1 MSNALLLSPLS
12 LQKVSSL
19 QSELLDRAQQLYYK
33 VEADEQQLCEVTNLL
48 AQATQL
54 SVASS
59 NKRIL
64 TKQQATTAH
73 ERVKMLL
80 VKKNEVERQH
90 KLRQS
95 ELGFLQQLQGYLV
108 GSEDGGW
115 EREGEELEEVLIRK
129 FEEVERLQEHLS
141 EVKKEL
147 ECAREEACSLR
158 EELQR
163 VTVELAEKSTRV
175 QELERTREELKENV
189 NWQRKLVDMSL
200 IQSTA
205 AASSNEALL
214 REIKVSFVFVEKYYF
229 NQHYFLLW
237 HDGCVSMAT
246 RLNLPLPCTIRYDL

>member
-1 MSNALLLSPLS
+1 MNRVPFNDFLSLLP

-19 QSELLDRAQQLYYK
+19 QSKLLNHAQQLYYK

-48 AQATQL
+48 VQATQL

-73 ERVKMLL
+73 EKVKMLL
-80 VKKNEVERQH
+80 AKKTQL

-108 GSEDGGW
+108 GSGDGGW
-115 EREGEELEEVLIRK
+115 DGGEELTEVLIQK
-129 FEEVERLQEHLS
+129 DK
-141 EVKKEL
+141 EVKWLQKQLNELGKEL
-147 ECAREEACSLR
+147 ECAREEAHSLR
-158 EELQR
+158 EELR
-163 VTVELAEKSTRV
+163 RITVELAEKSANV
-175 QELERTREELKENV
+175 QELERTRDKLEESV
-189 NWQRKLVDMSL
+189 NWQRKLVEMSL

-214 REIKVSFVFVEKYYF
+214 REIKVLTYYICGEISLLQSTQFLLLKIVCQYCSF
-229 NQHYFLLW
+229 QHYD
-237 HDGCVSMAT
+237 HC
-246 RLNLPLPCTIRYDL
+246 Y

>member
-1 MSNALLLSPLS
+1 MPPLT

-19 QSELLDRAQQLYYK
+19 QSELFDRAQQLHYK

-59 NKRIL
+59 NKRIV
-64 TKQQATTAH
+64 TKHQVTTAH

-80 VKKNEVERQH
+80 AKKSEVEKQL

-95 ELGFLQQLQGYLV
+95 ELRFLQQLQGYLT
-108 GSEDGGW
+108 GSESAGW
-115 EREGEELEEVLIRK
+115 DREGEELGEVLIQK
-129 FEEVERLQEHLS
+129 DEEVKRLQDQLR
-141 EVKKEL
+141 EVEKEL
-147 ECAREEACSLR
+147 GCAREEACSLR

-163 VTVELAEKSTRV
+163 VTVELAEKSARV
-175 QELERTREELKENV
+175 QELERARDKLEESV
-189 NWQRKLVDMSL
+189 NWQRKLVEMSL

-214 REIKVSFVFVEKYYF
+214 REIKVLTSFICGSALFQPNMIF
-229 NQHYFLLW
+229 FLLL
-237 HDGCVSMAT
+237 HDVSASMAT
-246 RLNLPLPCTIRYDL
+246 KPNFPPNIRYGL